1 MNAHRKRRVILFLI
15 LCFVL
20 AFLMVSGSSVK
31 TDPLT
36 DNRPIKITSDTALAA
51 DILNKIE
58 VKNLASENNYS
69 RNNFGSDWASVG
81 GCDTRNIILNRDL
94 VDTVVNDKC
103 EVMSGKLADP
113 YTGKIINFIRGV
125 NTSGDIQIDHAV
137 ALSNAWRTG
146 AQQFSP
152 EKRIAMANDSLELLA
167 VDGKAN
173 MEKSDGDAS
182 VWLPPNKPFRCQY
195 VARQIAVKQKYS
207 LWVTSSEKNA
217 IAGILSKCP
226 SQMLPSP

>member
-1 MNAHRKRRVILFLI
+1 
-15 LCFVL
+15 
-20 AFLMVSGSSVK
+20 MVSGSSVK

>member
-1 MNAHRKRRVILFLI
+1 MNAHRRRRVILFLI
-15 LCFVL
+15 LCFAF

-31 TDPLT
+31 TDLLT
-36 DNRPIKITSDTALAA
+36 NDRPVKITSGTALAA

-58 VKNLASENNYS
+58 VKDLASESNYS
-69 RNNFGSDWASVG
+69 RNDFGSDWASVG

-113 YTGKIINFIRGV
+113 YTGKIINFIRGA